1 MRDNQITITKRIDT
15 KIGITRLNIKLLDI
29 LTMKEEVKG
38 SRGIT
43 GKMCIKIV
51 MTDTNKESEIL
62 DMNTK
67 IMNTRERRIIQMIII
82 QNLMGIIM
90 TKTEYKAMLGKT
102 KDDYYIK

>member
-1 MRDNQITITKRIDT
+1 M
-15 KIGITRLNIKLLDI
+15 IGIARVNIKLLDI

-43 GKMCIKIV
+43 DKICIKIA
-51 MTDTNKESEIL
+51 MIDTNKESEIL

-82 QNLMGIIM
+82 PNLMGIIL
-90 TKTEYKAMLGKT
+90 TKIEYKAMLGKT
-102 KDDYYIK
+102 KDDYYIKNELYSYVKL

>member
-43 GKMCIKIV
+43 DKMCIKIV

-82 QNLMGIIM
+82 QNLIGIIM